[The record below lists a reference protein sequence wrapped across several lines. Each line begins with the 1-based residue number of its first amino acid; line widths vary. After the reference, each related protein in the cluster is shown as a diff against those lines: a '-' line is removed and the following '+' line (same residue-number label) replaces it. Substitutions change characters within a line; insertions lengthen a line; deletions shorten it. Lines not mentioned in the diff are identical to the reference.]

1 MIWSWNVLWST
12 VFIVGVRPVAFA
24 KAALMAVMP
33 LTSLGSEW
41 LLPILTVPVS
51 GPRKVPVVGEAAA
64 AVGVAPAGGGVT
76 TGATVGRAV
85 VGEGVADELQAARTV
100 GRTVRPAA
108 PIKPFLRTSRLE
120 T

>member
-1 MIWSWNVLWST
+1 M
-12 VFIVGVRPVAFA
+12 
-24 KAALMAVMP
+24 
-33 LTSLGSEW
+33 
-41 LLPILTVPVS
+41 
-51 GPRKVPVVGEAAA
+51 KVPVVGEAA

-76 TGATVGRAV
+76 GATVGGAV